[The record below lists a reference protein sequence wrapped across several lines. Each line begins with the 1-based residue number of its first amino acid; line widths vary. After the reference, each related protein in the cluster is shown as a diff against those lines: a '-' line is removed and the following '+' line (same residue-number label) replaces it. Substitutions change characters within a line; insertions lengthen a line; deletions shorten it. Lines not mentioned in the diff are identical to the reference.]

1 MFLFIY
7 FFEEH
12 WATCG
17 AREGRS
23 ERFLGLSLRMI
34 FNFYIFNRRGA
45 CLYYREWNRPY
56 NSFALDDQDEERK
69 LVFGMLFSIKELVS
83 RMKPP
88 GAVDDGLH
96 CLKTSTYTLHHLE
109 ILTGLRFVL
118 NISLEQPPRVYVQRR
133 HQDNCQPGHATCCRL
148 ALALGR
154 IPGGAR
160 AGPTPLHSQVPAAF
174 GHFGKC
180 LQ

>member
-1 MFLFIY
+1 
-7 FFEEH
+7 
-12 WATCG
+12 
-17 AREGRS
+17 
-23 ERFLGLSLRMI
+23 MI

-118 NISLEQPPRVYVQRR
+118 NTDSATPDLHVTLLDIYSRLYTEYVVKSPTHDPTSPKPIDSPLFDR
-133 HQDNCQPGHATCCRL
+133 HLDEYVRNLTCFR
-148 ALALGR
+148 
-154 IPGGAR
+154 
-160 AGPTPLHSQVPAAF
+160 
-174 GHFGKC
+174 
-180 LQ
+180 